1 MNRVMDAFLG
11 GWQTNAILTF
21 QGGDPLAL
29 TTTNSSNAGNNV
41 LRPNS
46 TGQSAKLQGDVESR
60 LNKYLNTSVFTQP
73 APFTFGNAS
82 RTLPDVRGP
91 GTRNLDLS
99 LFKNFALV
107 ERMSLQFR
115 AEAFNISNTPS
126 FSDPNQN
133 FNAVAFGQ
141 ITGTSNAARQV
152 QFGLKLLF

>member
-1 MNRVMDAFLG
+1 M
-11 GWQTNAILTF
+11 
-21 QGGDPLAL
+21 
-29 TTTNSSNAGNNV
+29 
-41 LRPNS
+41 
-46 TGQSAKLQGDVESR
+46 
-60 LNKYLNTSVFTQP
+60 
-73 APFTFGNAS
+73 
-82 RTLPDVRGP
+82 RGP
-91 GTRNLDLS
+91 GLRNLDFS

-115 AEAFNISNTPS
+115 AEAFNMTNTPG